1 MKVMTVEPVAP
12 MSASTTPKSSRAM
25 AMPKEPKRKSP
36 VAMEK
41 RNCSLLLLLLQEE
54 KKKWVGAELGL
65 VSSEGWGEGAVSTSA
80 SPAAAP
86 QRERMELRAGLH
98 CVRTLNVH

>member
-41 RNCSLLLLLLQEE
+41 RNCSLLLLQEE
-54 KKKWVGAELGL
+54 KWVGAELGL
-65 VSSEGWGEGAVSTSA
+65 VSSEGWGEGAVSASA

-86 QRERMELRAGLH
+86 QRERIELRAGLH